1 MNWAEQGP
9 TRREVLRAIGMMAG
23 TAVLYQAMEVLGHA
37 KETQFA
43 GPPNLQ
49 GARPG
54 TKVVVLGAG
63 LAGMLAAYELA
74 KAGYDVQILEYNNRP
89 GGRNWSLYGGDT
101 YTELGGATQKVGFSE
116 GNYLNPG
123 PWRIPYHH
131 RALLHYCKKFG
142 VALEPFIQ
150 MNQQA
155 LVQSSKA
162 FGGKPMRYRELH
174 ADWDGN
180 VAELLAKAID
190 NRGLDSVMTKEDAD
204 RLRIALREW
213 GALDQN
219 FKYSKNYRSSRRR
232 GFERA
237 QGGGVLGEPIPSDP
251 HAFKDILDSGIWR
264 TVAQHM
270 NIDHQHAMFQP
281 VGGMGMI
288 GRGFAKQVEG
298 KVRYNQKVTSIS
310 QQGGKVTVMHT
321 DTGSGVT
328 STTEAD
334 YCVCTIPLS
343 VLSQIDVDCSPGLDA
358 AIHAVP
364 YSNSVKVGLEFKR
377 RFWEEEEAIYGGI
390 SFTDRE
396 ISMISYPSGKL
407 HSDGPAVILGAYTF
421 GPASYKFAGMTPKQ
435 RIQRALEQGSVFH
448 PGRYKEEFIG
458 GATVAWSRVPFTLG
472 CCAQWNE
479 DTRKE
484 HYQTLVAVDNR
495 LVLAGEHASYIGC
508 WMEGAILSSLDAVTR
523 LHSRALEA

>member
-1 MNWAEQGP
+1 M
-9 TRREVLRAIGMMAG
+9 LRAIGMMAG

-37 KETQFA
+37 KDTQFA

-190 NRGLDSVMTKEDAD
+190 NRGLDSVMTRKTPIACASRCANGARWIRISSIPRTIVRRAGAVLNVRRAAACSASPS
-204 RLRIALREW
+204 RLIPMPSRISL
-213 GALDQN
+213 
-219 FKYSKNYRSSRRR
+219 
-232 GFERA
+232 
-237 QGGGVLGEPIPSDP
+237 I
-251 HAFKDILDSGIWR
+251 
-264 TVAQHM
+264 
-270 NIDHQHAMFQP
+270 
-281 VGGMGMI
+281 
-288 GRGFAKQVEG
+288 
-298 KVRYNQKVTSIS
+298 
-310 QQGGKVTVMHT
+310 
-321 DTGSGVT
+321 
-328 STTEAD
+328 
-334 YCVCTIPLS
+334 
-343 VLSQIDVDCSPGLDA
+343 
-358 AIHAVP
+358 
-364 YSNSVKVGLEFKR
+364 
-377 RFWEEEEAIYGGI
+377 
-390 SFTDRE
+390 
-396 ISMISYPSGKL
+396 
-407 HSDGPAVILGAYTF
+407 
-421 GPASYKFAGMTPKQ
+421 PAS
-435 RIQRALEQGSVFH
+435 
-448 PGRYKEEFIG
+448 
-458 GATVAWSRVPFTLG
+458 GAPLPST
-472 CCAQWNE
+472 
-479 DTRKE
+479 
-484 HYQTLVAVDNR
+484 
-495 LVLAGEHASYIGC
+495 
-508 WMEGAILSSLDAVTR
+508 
-523 LHSRALEA
+523 